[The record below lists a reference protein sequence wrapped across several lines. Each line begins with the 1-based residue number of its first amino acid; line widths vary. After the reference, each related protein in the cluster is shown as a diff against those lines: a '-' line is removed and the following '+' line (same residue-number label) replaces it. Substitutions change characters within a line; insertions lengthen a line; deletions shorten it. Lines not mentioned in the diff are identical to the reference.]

1 MNVAGEITDHQ
12 ARCLSHLISLQ
23 MLAAGEAGLPLPP
36 WAASTVARA
45 TGAILT
51 EAEAASRAALTSLRS
66 GHNPVDGPFL
76 RELLTYLTAAAD
88 DAIAAA
94 RIDDPTAMSD
104 HLRRFDAL
112 TSVIWTMV

>member
-1 MNVAGEITDHQ
+1 
-12 ARCLSHLISLQ
+12 
-23 MLAAGEAGLPLPP
+23 
-36 WAASTVARA
+36 
-45 TGAILT
+45 
-51 EAEAASRAALTSLRS
+51 
-66 GHNPVDGPFL
+66 VDGPFL
-76 RELLTYLTAAAD
+76 RELLNYLTAAAD